1 MSRTWMNVADSRRTL
16 KDAEADGL
24 VADSRQV
31 RIDLMAQFHSG
42 EKTLEQVQSE
52 LTQIK
57 RNAKK
62 NGQVTRDQAY
72 LGRTP

>member
-1 MSRTWMNVADSRRTL
+1 MDVIDSRQSL

-24 VADSRQV
+24 VADSKQV
-31 RIDLMAQFHSG
+31 RLDLMAQFHSG

-52 LTQIK
+52 LAQIK

-62 NGQVTRDQAY
+62 NGKVTRDQAY
-72 LGRTP
+72 LGKTP